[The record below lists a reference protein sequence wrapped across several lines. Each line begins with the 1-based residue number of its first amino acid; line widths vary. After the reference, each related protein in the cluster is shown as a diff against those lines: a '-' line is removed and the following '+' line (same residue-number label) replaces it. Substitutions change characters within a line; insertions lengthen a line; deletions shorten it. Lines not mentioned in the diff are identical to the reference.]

1 MAARRRAAGWETP
14 PLPSASQACCGVSSE
29 MCASIGEHT
38 GSSSQTQG
46 RLPERGH
53 VVATFSRT
61 SELCVDRES
70 RRGVSYNGVSSP
82 RGGQT
87 GVTLAPLGLV

>member
-14 PLPSASQACCGVSSE
+14 ALPSASQACCGVLTE
-29 MCASIGEHT
+29 TCASIGEHT

-61 SELCVDRES
+61 SELCVDREG
-70 RRGVSYNGVSSP
+70 RRGVSYNRVSRSE
-82 RGGQT
+82 GAH
-87 GVTLAPLGLV
+87 V